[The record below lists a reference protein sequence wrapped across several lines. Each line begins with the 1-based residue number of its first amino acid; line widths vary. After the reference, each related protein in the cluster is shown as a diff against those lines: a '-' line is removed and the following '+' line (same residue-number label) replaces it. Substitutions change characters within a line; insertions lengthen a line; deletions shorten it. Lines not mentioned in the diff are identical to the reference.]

1 MTSFSSDDLPHEVG
15 TDRADWN
22 APLLITG
29 CARSGTS
36 ALARLLSTHDRICI
50 FNEYS
55 LYSPPVLEE
64 SVWHRIREMRDD
76 NPPPRKISE
85 NTASLKESFL
95 RELPRPACDQ
105 TTRDWLFGRLQN
117 PVQVYGDKM
126 PYRYLEIME
135 ETVHRFPGA
144 RFLMTLRDGRA
155 VVASQIR
162 QYRHAVESGVEPD
175 RWMHA
180 TVHEAE
186 YLWLR
191 SVKKWLS
198 LRANPPAPYLEV
210 RYEEATQSPA
220 VLARS
225 ICDFVGMEYREEEFQ
240 MFLESYQPV
249 HADAWRDELPDIDAQ
264 LSGEFHDALNQL
276 GYAQTRY

>member
-1 MTSFSSDDLPHEVG
+1 MASFSSDDLPHRIG
-15 TDRADWN
+15 TESAKWN
-22 APLLITG
+22 SPLLITG

-64 SVWHRIREMRDD
+64 SVWHRVRGMRDD

-117 PVQVYGDKM
+117 PVQAYGDKM

-135 ETVHRFPGA
+135 ETVQRFPGA
-144 RFLMTLRDGRA
+144 RFLLTLRDGRA
-155 VVASQIR
+155 VVASQMR
-162 QYRHAVESGVEPD
+162 EYRHAVECGVEPD
-175 RWMHA
+175 RWMQA

-198 LRANPPAPYLEV
+198 LRANPPAPCLEI
-210 RYEEATQSPA
+210 RYEEATRSPA
-220 VLARS
+220 DIAKR
-225 ICDFVGMEYREEEFQ
+225 ICEFVGMEYRAEEFQ
-240 MFLESYQPV
+240 GFLKSYRPV
-249 HADAWRDELPDIDAQ
+249 HDDSWRDEIPDMEAQ
-264 LSGEFHDALNQL
+264 LSEEFRDALGQL
-276 GYAQTRY
+276 GYR